1 MLIWS
6 SATLSPALASSVAGR
21 RGLVRAEPLE
31 PAPPPA
37 AASHSM
43 ASTAY
48 LVTWVDCDL

>member
-21 RGLVRAEPLE
+21 RGLVRAEALE

-37 AASHSM
+37 AAGHSM